1 MGEIQRTK
9 HAHNLE
15 ELQVDR
21 YESLQS
27 LVEEGQFHLRCYM
40 GDERDLQPSVS
51 EKDGGPVSQV

>member
-1 MGEIQRTK
+1 M
-9 HAHNLE
+9 
-15 ELQVDR
+15 DR

-27 LVEEGQFHLRCYM
+27 LVEEGRFHLTCYM